1 MGTLSRA
8 RTGTPHAP
16 QREPGRTTDCPS
28 GTRTMQTLKKLPQIA
43 PKTAAATMANGD
55 DSQAALSA
63 MPGNAKV
70 SAGLK
75 RILPP
80 FRWLAPV
87 VVKACALAAC
97 ALAASACARGPGA
110 DTPRSTTTLAEALRP
125 SFFAEA
131 LRRAGGAHY
140 HGTTRFAAGG
150 AAPDDGVTTTT
161 DVWMDRAHGYRVAET
176 NDRDGGREVV
186 LVGRELFVAL
196 RYGKMIRRVAEEPE
210 PTRVLEEA
218 LGGPWA
224 AWEIAGPTSAL
235 ERVAGP
241 TGATLYRFSRATART
256 EDLATIAADKG
267 LRAWRAGVVV
277 KQVSGHAL
285 VDDATG
291 ALREVELSA
300 TFTAKRDGHDL
311 EGAVDV
317 RGTLT
322 DVGATAAIAAPAAEE
337 LALRQRTVPEQRELL
352 GGLPSTRPL
361 PAPPPKLG
369 APKSVAPPKDK
380 AP

>member
-1 MGTLSRA
+1 
-8 RTGTPHAP
+8 
-16 QREPGRTTDCPS
+16 
-28 GTRTMQTLKKLPQIA
+28 
-43 PKTAAATMANGD
+43 MAKGD
-55 DSQAALSA
+55 DNSQAALSA

-80 FRWLAPV
+80 FRWLALV
-87 VVKACALAAC
+87 VLPAC

-110 DTPRSTTTLAEALRP
+110 VAPRATTTLAEALRP

-131 LRRAGGAHY
+131 LRRAGGGHY

-210 PTRVLEEA
+210 PTRVLGEA
-218 LGGPWA
+218 LGGAWA
-224 AWEIAGPTSAL
+224 AWEIAGPYATL
-235 ERVAGP
+235 ERVGAP
-241 TGATLYRFSRATART
+241 SGATLYRFSRATGPT
-256 EDLATIAADKG
+256 EDLATLAADKG

-277 KQVSGHAL
+277 KQLAGHAL

-300 TFTAKRDGHDL
+300 TFTAKRDGRDL

-322 DVGATAAIAAPAAEE
+322 DVGTTAAIAAPAAEE

-361 PAPPPKLG
+361 PAAPPKPG
-369 APKSVAPPKDK
+369 APKSVAPSKDK

>member
-1 MGTLSRA
+1 
-8 RTGTPHAP
+8 
-16 QREPGRTTDCPS
+16 
-28 GTRTMQTLKKLPQIA
+28 
-43 PKTAAATMANGD
+43 MANGD

-80 FRWLAPV
+80 FRWRALVSPRASAL
-87 VVKACALAAC
+87 KASALKASALAAC
-97 ALAASACARGPGA
+97 ALVAAACARGPGA
-110 DTPRSTTTLAEALRP
+110 ETPRSTTTLAEALRP

-131 LRRAGGAHY
+131 LRRAGGGHY
-140 HGTTRFAAGG
+140 HGTARFAAGG
-150 AAPDDGVTTTT
+150 VAPDDGVTTTT

-224 AWEIAGPTSAL
+224 AWEIAAPYAAV
-235 ERVAGP
+235 ERVAAP
-241 TGATLYRFSRATART
+241 AGATLYHLTSATART
-256 EDLATIAADKG
+256 EDLATLAADKG
-267 LRAWRAGVVV
+267 LRAWRAGAVI
-277 KQVSGHAL
+277 KQLSGHAL

-300 TFTAKRDGHDL
+300 TFTAKRDGRDL
-311 EGAVDV
+311 EGSVDV
-317 RGTLT
+317 RGSLT
-322 DVGATAAIAAPAAEE
+322 DVGATAAITAPVAED
-337 LALRQRTVPEQRELL
+337 LPLRQRTVPEQRELL

-361 PAPPPKLG
+361 PAAPPKPG
-369 APKSVAPPKDK
+369 APKTVAPPKGK